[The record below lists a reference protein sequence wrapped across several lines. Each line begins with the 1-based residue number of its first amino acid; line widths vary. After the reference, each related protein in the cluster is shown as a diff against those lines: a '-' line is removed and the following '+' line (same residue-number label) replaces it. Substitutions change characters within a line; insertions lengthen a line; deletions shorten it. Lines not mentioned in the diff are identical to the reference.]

1 VVQAEH
7 IMAAGKVYLVGAGPG
22 DPELLTLKAVRAIR
36 EADVVVYDRLVS
48 PGILATIAD
57 GVLQINV
64 GKQAADHPVPQEEIN
79 EMLVRLARAG
89 RTVVRLKGGDP
100 FIFGRGSEEA
110 AELEQAGILY
120 EVVPGITAAQGCA
133 AAVRMP
139 LTHRGIASGVR
150 YVAGHRKADEPL
162 DLDWK
167 SLADPDTTLVVYMG
181 LANIDEIVGNLIAQG
196 LSGSTP
202 VLAVC
207 QGTTA
212 QESRM
217 CSLLEALPVALKEAS
232 FSGPVLFIIGKV
244 AAIAMERSA
253 RSDAAN
259 CEAIS
264 VVA

>member
-1 VVQAEH
+1 
-7 IMAAGKVYLVGAGPG
+7 MAVGRVYLVGAGPG

-36 EADVVVYDRLVS
+36 EADVVVYDRLVP

-64 GKQAADHPVPQEEIN
+64 GKQAAHHPVPQEEIN

-89 RTVVRLKGGDP
+89 RTVVRLKGAIPSFSG
-100 FIFGRGSEEA
+100 A
-110 AELEQAGILY
+110 ARRRRPSLELAGIPY

-133 AAVRMP
+133 AAARMP
-139 LTHRGIASGVR
+139 LTHRGMASGVR
-150 YVAGHRKADEPL
+150 YVTGHRKANEPL
-162 DLDWK
+162 ELDWK

-181 LANIDEIVGNLIAQG
+181 LSNFPEIVRNLIGQG
-196 LSGSTP
+196 LPGTTP

-207 QGTTA
+207 QGTTP
-212 QESRM
+212 QESRI
-217 CSLLEALPVALKEAS
+217 CASLEALPVALKDVS

-244 AAIAMERSA
+244 AGLASERSA
-253 RSDAAN
+253 RSDAAI

>member
-1 VVQAEH
+1 
-7 IMAAGKVYLVGAGPG
+7 MAVGKVYLVGAGPG

-36 EADVVVYDRLVS
+36 EADVVVYDRLV
-48 PGILATIAD
+48 PPEILSTIAD

-64 GKQAADHPVPQEEIN
+64 GKQAAHHPVPQDEIN

-110 AELEQAGILY
+110 AELELAGIAY

-133 AAVRMP
+133 AAARMP
-139 LTHRGIASGVR
+139 LTHRGTASGVR
-150 YVAGHRKADEPL
+150 YVTGHRKANEPL

-181 LANIDEIVGNLIAQG
+181 LANIPEIVRNLIAQG
-196 LSGSTP
+196 LPGTTP

-207 QGTTA
+207 QGTTP
-212 QESRM
+212 QESRI
-217 CSLLEALPVALKEAS
+217 CAPLEALPVALKDVS

-244 AAIAMERSA
+244 AGLASERSA
-253 RSDAAN
+253 RSDAAT